1 MSFVYL
7 LDLIGTFTFAV
18 SGALMAARK
27 NFDMF
32 GALFIGFM
40 TAVGGGTVRDT
51 ILGNTPVFWLLDYSY
66 LLLTVVA
73 VLLTSLFARY
83 ILRLQNVFLVLD
95 AIGIGVFTEIG
106 IRKALAFDI
115 MAPMAIILGVMTAVM
130 GGMIRDVFSHEEP
143 LILRKEVYATAC
155 LAGGGVFFLLK
166 SLNAADTLITAVTI
180 LTVIIIRLVS
190 IRYKLSIPRISL

>member
-166 SLNAADTLITAVTI
+166 ALHAAENLITAVTI
-180 LTVIIIRLVS
+180 LTVILIRLVS